1 MAAES
6 SEGLPISPSEKS
18 LTGSLV
24 SEENEKSVS
33 RSPSTYSIRED
44 KWPDLVV
51 SRPRKLDAWWLPRRN
66 LKGSIVTI
74 SSMRQESQNGLK
86 IRPAGDHGV
95 HHGGVML
102 EEDMAGAQDTIYL
115 CNFRVSV
122 DGEWL
127 CLKELQDVEFSLHDS
142 IQRSPSPPLALSGI
156 NHHHHHHHNDHHRQQ
171 QQLPDQRELR
181 DIMPSSPPPLQ
192 HVSSLSRDPVII
204 ERSNLVNISK
214 LIVKEL
220 IETSLKYGRMLDSDH
235 MPLQHFFIVLEHVL
249 RHGLRPKK
257 GLLGPKKEL
266 WDILQLVEKYCPEAQ
281 DITSSIRDLPTV
293 RTAMGRARAW
303 LRMALMQKKLADY
316 LKVLIDHKEDIL
328 SEYFEPDALM
338 MSEEAIVIM
347 GLLVGL
353 NVIDCNFCVKEEDL
367 DCQQGVIDFSLYLR
381 NSNHIPGE
389 SPDDELENDNMTTVL
404 DQKNY
409 IEELNRHLNATVTN
423 LQAKVESLTTTNALM
438 KEDLSIA
445 KNNILSLHEEN
456 RQLKKEL
463 GIEIKDTNENGK
475 PPIKITETT
484 TEIEELRSRLEAE
497 KKMRQDV
504 EKELEL
510 QMSMKSEMEVA
521 MKLLEKD
528 IHEKQDTIIS
538 LRRQLDEIKL
548 INLEMYKKLQECE
561 HELTQK
567 GEMVSRLHA
576 KTNQIGKILN
586 NLEKCNH
593 MKKEVENIRSPTT
606 PSSVSKSILNKTSPT
621 SPRCYTDNAVDYQ
634 QHPQSNN
641 QQQSANNL
649 QKSVNNQQVS
659 SINNHQQSNNN
670 ETILLLKHS
679 LFQECEGSL
688 KHKTELITKLEAKTL
703 SMTETIQK
711 MDEKCKEMDDVKSG
725 AVERVKI
732 LGAEAAERE
741 ARANGVER
749 ELRLER
755 EWRTSLQEASISN
768 AEKISQLH
776 HEIDQL
782 RRVSE
787 KYLALQEEHYA
798 LREICTEQE
807 RTLEELGGQ
816 LSAAK
821 LAAVELREA
830 ADNAQQ
836 HHQQEGAATWAND
849 RLVTHCKSCN
859 REFNITRRKHH
870 CRNCGKIFCNACS
883 DNTTSLPNSSKPV
896 RVCDECYVFL
906 VGRYTCAR

>member
-1 MAAES
+1 
-6 SEGLPISPSEKS
+6 
-18 LTGSLV
+18 
-24 SEENEKSVS
+24 
-33 RSPSTYSIRED
+33 
-44 KWPDLVV
+44 
-51 SRPRKLDAWWLPRRN
+51 
-66 LKGSIVTI
+66 
-74 SSMRQESQNGLK
+74 MRQESQNGLK
-86 IRPAGDHGV
+86 IRPPGDHGV
-95 HHGGVML
+95 HHSGVML
-102 EEDMAGAQDTIYL
+102 EEEMAGAQDTIYL

-127 CLKELQDVEFSLHDS
+127 CLKELQDVEFSLQDS
-142 IQRSPSPPLALSGI
+142 MQRSPSPPLALSA
-156 NHHHHHHHNDHHRQQ
+156 
-171 QQLPDQRELR
+171 
-181 DIMPSSPPPLQ
+181 
-192 HVSSLSRDPVII
+192 RDPVII

-484 TEIEELRSRLEAE
+484 AEIEELRSRLEAE

-510 QMSMKSEMEVA
+510 QISMKSEMEVA

-528 IHEKQDTIIS
+528 IHDKQDTIIS

-548 INLEMYKKLQECE
+548 INLEMYKKL
-561 HELTQK
+561 
-567 GEMVSRLHA
+567 
-576 KTNQIGKILN
+576 
-586 NLEKCNH
+586 
-593 MKKEVENIRSPTT
+593 
-606 PSSVSKSILNKTSPT
+606 
-621 SPRCYTDNAVDYQ
+621 
-634 QHPQSNN
+634 
-641 QQQSANNL
+641 
-649 QKSVNNQQVS
+649 
-659 SINNHQQSNNN
+659 
-670 ETILLLKHS
+670 
-679 LFQECEGSL
+679 QECEGSL

-711 MDEKCKEMDDVKSG
+711 MDEKCKEMDGVRSG
-725 AVERVKI
+725 AEERVRI
-732 LGAEAAERE
+732 LGAEVAERM
-741 ARANGVER
+741 AKANGVER
-749 ELRLER
+749 ELRVER
-755 EWRTSLQEASISN
+755 EWRTSLQEASISST
-768 AEKISQLH
+768 EKISQLH
-776 HEIDQL
+776 QEIDQL
-782 RRVSE
+782 RRVSD
-787 KYLALQEEHYA
+787 KYLALQEEYYA
-798 LREICTEQE
+798 LKETCTEQE

-830 ADNAQQ
+830 ADNAQHQQ
-836 HHQQEGAATWAND
+836 HHQYQHQQEGAANWAND

-870 CRNCGKIFCNACS
+870 CRNCGKIFCHACS
-883 DNTTSLPNSSKPV
+883 DNTTALPNSTKPV

-906 VGRYTCAR
+906 VGRYSCEQ

>member
-1 MAAES
+1 
-6 SEGLPISPSEKS
+6 
-18 LTGSLV
+18 
-24 SEENEKSVS
+24 
-33 RSPSTYSIRED
+33 
-44 KWPDLVV
+44 
-51 SRPRKLDAWWLPRRN
+51 
-66 LKGSIVTI
+66 
-74 SSMRQESQNGLK
+74 MRQESLTGLK
-86 IRPAGDHGV
+86 LRPPGDHGGI

-127 CLKELQDVEFSLHDS
+127 CLKELQDVEFSLQDS
-142 IQRSPSPPLALSGI
+142 MQRSPSPPLALSA
-156 NHHHHHHHNDHHRQQ
+156 
-171 QQLPDQRELR
+171 
-181 DIMPSSPPPLQ
+181 
-192 HVSSLSRDPVII
+192 RDPVII

-316 LKVLIDHKEDIL
+316 LKVLIDHKDDIL

-338 MSEEAIVIM
+338 MSEEAIVVM

-389 SPDDELENDNMTTVL
+389 SPDDELETDNMTTVL

-438 KEDLSIA
+438 KEDLAIA
-445 KNNILSLHEEN
+445 KNNILSLQEEN

-463 GIEIKDTNENGK
+463 GIEVKDANENGK
-475 PPIKITETT
+475 IPLKITETT
-484 TEIEELRSRLEAE
+484 AEIEELRCRIESE
-497 KKMRQDV
+497 KKSRQDL

-510 QMSMKSEMEVA
+510 QISMKSEMEVA

-538 LRRQLDEIKL
+538 LRRQLEDIKL
-548 INLEMYKKLQECE
+548 INLEMYKKL
-561 HELTQK
+561 
-567 GEMVSRLHA
+567 
-576 KTNQIGKILN
+576 
-586 NLEKCNH
+586 
-593 MKKEVENIRSPTT
+593 
-606 PSSVSKSILNKTSPT
+606 
-621 SPRCYTDNAVDYQ
+621 
-634 QHPQSNN
+634 
-641 QQQSANNL
+641 
-649 QKSVNNQQVS
+649 
-659 SINNHQQSNNN
+659 
-670 ETILLLKHS
+670 
-679 LFQECEGSL
+679 QECEGSL

-703 SMTETIQK
+703 SMSETIQK
-711 MDEKCKEMDDVKSG
+711 MDEKCKEMDGVRSG
-725 AVERVKI
+725 AEEKVRI

-741 ARANGVER
+741 ARTNGVER
-749 ELRLER
+749 ELQLER
-755 EWRTSLQEASISN
+755 EWRTSLQETSICN
-768 AEKISQLH
+768 TEKISQLH
-776 HEIDQL
+776 QEIDQL
-782 RRVSE
+782 KRVSE
-787 KYLALQEEHYA
+787 RYLTLQEEYYA
-798 LREICTEQE
+798 LKEVCGEQE

-816 LSAAK
+816 LSTAK
-821 LAAVELREA
+821 LAAAELREA

-836 HHQQEGAATWAND
+836 QSALQEGLVTWAND
-849 RLVTHCKSCN
+849 RMVTQCKGCS
-859 REFNITRRKHH
+859 REFNMTRRKHH
-870 CRNCGKIFCNACS
+870 CRNCGNIFCNACS
-883 DNTTSLPNSSKPV
+883 DNTTVLPNSARPV

-906 VGRYTCAR
+906 VSRYSVVR

>member
-1 MAAES
+1 
-6 SEGLPISPSEKS
+6 
-18 LTGSLV
+18 
-24 SEENEKSVS
+24 
-33 RSPSTYSIRED
+33 
-44 KWPDLVV
+44 
-51 SRPRKLDAWWLPRRN
+51 
-66 LKGSIVTI
+66 
-74 SSMRQESQNGLK
+74 MRQEPQSGLK
-86 IRPAGDHGV
+86 LRPPGEHGGV
-95 HHGGVML
+95 HNGGVML

-127 CLKELQDVEFSLHDS
+127 CLKELQDVEFSLQDS
-142 IQRSPSPPLALSGI
+142 MQRSPSPPLALSA
-156 NHHHHHHHNDHHRQQ
+156 
-171 QQLPDQRELR
+171 
-181 DIMPSSPPPLQ
+181 
-192 HVSSLSRDPVII
+192 RDPVII

-389 SPDDELENDNMTTVL
+389 SPDDEVENDNMTTVL

-438 KEDLSIA
+438 KEDLAIA

-463 GIEIKDTNENGK
+463 GIEVKDTNENGK
-475 PPIKITETT
+475 APIKITETT
-484 TEIEELRSRLEAE
+484 AEIEELRSRLESE
-497 KKMRQDV
+497 KKTRQDL

-510 QMSMKSEMEVA
+510 QISMKSEMEVA

-576 KTNQIGKILN
+576 KTNQIGKILH
-586 NLEKCNH
+586 NLEKYNH
-593 MKKEVENIRSPTT
+593 MKEIIRSPPT

-621 SPRCYTDNAVDYQ
+621 SPRGYPSAEDGTSTDQ
-634 QHPQSNN
+634 QSTNSQDKSANN
-641 QQQSANNL
+641 QQPTP
-649 QKSVNNQQVS
+649 VN
-659 SINNHQQSNNN
+659 QQSNNSKQQQPSN
-670 ETILLLKHS
+670 ESPSNKKEEKADS
-679 LFQECEGSL
+679 QEQDLNNKNSDKSDDSSEQS
-688 KHKTELITKLEAKTL
+688 
-703 SMTETIQK
+703 
-711 MDEKCKEMDDVKSG
+711 KCNGEVP
-725 AVERVKI
+725 VEVP
-732 LGAEAAERE
+732 
-741 ARANGVER
+741 
-749 ELRLER
+749 
-755 EWRTSLQEASISN
+755 TTQEQSN
-768 AEKISQLH
+768 A
-776 HEIDQL
+776 
-782 RRVSE
+782 
-787 KYLALQEEHYA
+787 
-798 LREICTEQE
+798 
-807 RTLEELGGQ
+807 
-816 LSAAK
+816 
-821 LAAVELREA
+821 
-830 ADNAQQ
+830 
-836 HHQQEGAATWAND
+836 
-849 RLVTHCKSCN
+849 
-859 REFNITRRKHH
+859 
-870 CRNCGKIFCNACS
+870 
-883 DNTTSLPNSSKPV
+883 
-896 RVCDECYVFL
+896 
-906 VGRYTCAR
+906 

>member
-1 MAAES
+1 
-6 SEGLPISPSEKS
+6 
-18 LTGSLV
+18 
-24 SEENEKSVS
+24 
-33 RSPSTYSIRED
+33 
-44 KWPDLVV
+44 
-51 SRPRKLDAWWLPRRN
+51 
-66 LKGSIVTI
+66 
-74 SSMRQESQNGLK
+74 MRQEPQSGLK
-86 IRPAGDHGV
+86 TRPPVDHGGL

-127 CLKELQDVEFSLHDS
+127 CLKELQDVEFSLQDS
-142 IQRSPSPPLALSGI
+142 IQRSPSPPLPLSA
-156 NHHHHHHHNDHHRQQ
+156 
-171 QQLPDQRELR
+171 
-181 DIMPSSPPPLQ
+181 
-192 HVSSLSRDPVII
+192 RDPVII

-316 LKVLIDHKEDIL
+316 LKILIDHKDDIL

-338 MSEEAIVIM
+338 MSEEAIVVM

-423 LQAKVESLTTTNALM
+423 LQAKLETLTTTNALM

-445 KNNILSLHEEN
+445 KNNFLSLQEEN

-463 GIEIKDTNENGK
+463 GIEIKDPNENGK
-475 PPIKITETT
+475 APIKITETT
-484 TEIEELRSRLEAE
+484 TEIEELRSRLESE
-497 KKMRQDV
+497 KKLRQDT
-504 EKELEL
+504 EKELQL
-510 QMSMKSEMEVA
+510 QISMKSEMEVA

-538 LRRQLDEIKL
+538 LRQQLDDIKL

-561 HELTQK
+561 A
-567 GEMVSRLHA
+567 S
-576 KTNQIGKILN
+576 LN
-586 NLEKCNH
+586 
-593 MKKEVENIRSPTT
+593 
-606 PSSVSKSILNKTSPT
+606 
-621 SPRCYTDNAVDYQ
+621 
-634 QHPQSNN
+634 
-641 QQQSANNL
+641 
-649 QKSVNNQQVS
+649 
-659 SINNHQQSNNN
+659 
-670 ETILLLKHS
+670 
-679 LFQECEGSL
+679 
-688 KHKTELITKLEAKTL
+688 HKTELIKKLEAKTV
-703 SMTETIQK
+703 SMTETFQK
-711 MDEKCKEMDDVKSG
+711 LDEQRKELDGVRARTEEK
-725 AVERVKI
+725 AKF
-732 LGAEAAERE
+732 LAAEAAERT
-741 ARANGVER
+741 ARAKDIER
-749 ELRLER
+749 ELHMER
-755 EWRTSLQEASISN
+755 EWRTSLQESSISN
-768 AEKISQLH
+768 AERISQLRQ
-776 HEIDQL
+776 ENDQL
-782 RRVSE
+782 KQMSE
-787 KYLALQEEHYA
+787 RYVTLQEEYYA
-798 LREICTEQE
+798 LKEICSEQE
-807 RTLEELGGQ
+807 RTLEELGVQ

-821 LAAVELREA
+821 LATVELREA
-830 ADNAQQ
+830 ADNAQRQ
-836 HHQQEGAATWAND
+836 SHQDGGGTAWADD
-849 RLVTHCKSCN
+849 RQVTHCKGCN

-870 CRNCGKIFCNACS
+870 CRNCGNIFCKSCS
-883 DNTTSLPNSSKPV
+883 DNTMSLTENSKQV
-896 RVCDECYVFL
+896 RVCDECYVLL
-906 VGRYTCAR
+906 VGRYSVML

>member
-1 MAAES
+1 
-6 SEGLPISPSEKS
+6 
-18 LTGSLV
+18 
-24 SEENEKSVS
+24 
-33 RSPSTYSIRED
+33 
-44 KWPDLVV
+44 
-51 SRPRKLDAWWLPRRN
+51 
-66 LKGSIVTI
+66 
-74 SSMRQESQNGLK
+74 MRQEPQSGLK
-86 IRPAGDHGV
+86 TRPPVDHGGL

-127 CLKELQDVEFSLHDS
+127 CLKELQDVEFSLQDS
-142 IQRSPSPPLALSGI
+142 IQRSPSPPLPLSGI
-156 NHHHHHHHNDHHRQQ
+156 DPHRHRQQ
-171 QQLPDQRELR
+171 LLPEQRDFR
-181 DIMPSSPPPLQ
+181 DALPPSPPPPLR

-316 LKVLIDHKEDIL
+316 LKILIDHKDDIL

-338 MSEEAIVIM
+338 MSEEAIVVM

-423 LQAKVESLTTTNALM
+423 LQAKLETLTTTNALM

-445 KNNILSLHEEN
+445 KNNFLSLQEEN

-463 GIEIKDTNENGK
+463 GIEIKDANENGK
-475 PPIKITETT
+475 APIKITETT
-484 TEIEELRSRLEAE
+484 TEIEELRSRLESE
-497 KKMRQDV
+497 KKLRQDT
-504 EKELEL
+504 EKELQL
-510 QMSMKSEMEVA
+510 QISMKSEMEVA

-538 LRRQLDEIKL
+538 LRQQLDDIKL

-561 HELTQK
+561 A
-567 GEMVSRLHA
+567 S
-576 KTNQIGKILN
+576 LN
-586 NLEKCNH
+586 
-593 MKKEVENIRSPTT
+593 
-606 PSSVSKSILNKTSPT
+606 
-621 SPRCYTDNAVDYQ
+621 
-634 QHPQSNN
+634 
-641 QQQSANNL
+641 
-649 QKSVNNQQVS
+649 
-659 SINNHQQSNNN
+659 
-670 ETILLLKHS
+670 
-679 LFQECEGSL
+679 
-688 KHKTELITKLEAKTL
+688 HKTELIKKLEAKTL
-703 SMTETIQK
+703 SMTETFQK
-711 MDEKCKEMDDVKSG
+711 LDEQIK
-725 AVERVKI
+725 VERCDLIRRKELDGVRARTEEKAKV
-732 LGAEAAERE
+732 LAAEAAERT
-741 ARANGVER
+741 ARAKDVER
-749 ELRLER
+749 ELHVER
-755 EWRTSLQEASISN
+755 EWRTSLQESSISN
-768 AEKISQLH
+768 AERISQLRQ
-776 HEIDQL
+776 ENDQL
-782 RRVSE
+782 KQVSE
-787 KYLALQEEHYA
+787 KYVTLQEEYYA
-798 LREICTEQE
+798 LKEICSEQE
-807 RTLEELGGQ
+807 RTLEELGVQ

-821 LAAVELREA
+821 LATVELREA
-830 ADNAQQ
+830 ADNAQWQ
-836 HHQQEGAATWAND
+836 SQQDGGGTAWADD
-849 RLVTHCKSCN
+849 RQVTHCKGCN

-870 CRNCGKIFCNACS
+870 CRNCGNIFCKSCS
-883 DNTTSLPNSSKPV
+883 DNTMSLTDNSKQV
-896 RVCDECYVFL
+896 RVCDECYVLL
-906 VGRYTCAR
+906 VGRYSVML

>member
-1 MAAES
+1 
-6 SEGLPISPSEKS
+6 
-18 LTGSLV
+18 
-24 SEENEKSVS
+24 
-33 RSPSTYSIRED
+33 
-44 KWPDLVV
+44 
-51 SRPRKLDAWWLPRRN
+51 
-66 LKGSIVTI
+66 
-74 SSMRQESQNGLK
+74 MRQESQNGLK
-86 IRPAGDHGV
+86 IRPPGDHGGV
-95 HHGGVML
+95 HHGGFMF

-127 CLKELQDVEFSLHDS
+127 CLKELQDVDFSLQDS
-142 IQRSPSPPLALSGI
+142 MQRTPSPPLALSA
-156 NHHHHHHHNDHHRQQ
+156 
-171 QQLPDQRELR
+171 
-181 DIMPSSPPPLQ
+181 
-192 HVSSLSRDPVII
+192 RDPVII

-257 GLLGPKKEL
+257 GILGPKKEL

-353 NVIDCNFCVKEEDL
+353 NVIDCNLCVKEEDL
-367 DCQQGVIDFSLYLR
+367 DCQQGVIDFSIYLR

-438 KEDLSIA
+438 KEDLAIA

-463 GIEIKDTNENGK
+463 GIEVKDTNENGK

-484 TEIEELRSRLEAE
+484 AEIEELRSRLEAE

-510 QMSMKSEMEVA
+510 QISMKSEMEVA

-561 HELTQK
+561 
-567 GEMVSRLHA
+567 
-576 KTNQIGKILN
+576 
-586 NLEKCNH
+586 
-593 MKKEVENIRSPTT
+593 
-606 PSSVSKSILNKTSPT
+606 
-621 SPRCYTDNAVDYQ
+621 
-634 QHPQSNN
+634 
-641 QQQSANNL
+641 
-649 QKSVNNQQVS
+649 
-659 SINNHQQSNNN
+659 
-670 ETILLLKHS
+670 
-679 LFQECEGSL
+679 GSL

-711 MDEKCKEMDDVKSG
+711 MDEKCKEMDGVRSG
-725 AVERVKI
+725 AEKRVRI
-732 LGAEAAERE
+732 LGVEAAERE
-741 ARANGVER
+741 ARVTGVER

-755 EWRTSLQEASISN
+755 EWRTSLQEASICN

-776 HEIDQL
+776 QEIDQL

-798 LREICTEQE
+798 LKEICSEQE

-816 LSAAK
+816 LSTAK
-821 LAAVELREA
+821 LVAVELREA

-836 HHQQEGAATWAND
+836 QQQQQDGAATWAND
-849 RLVTHCKSCN
+849 RLVSHCKSCN
-859 REFNITRRKHH
+859 REFNITRRKSRSLHTMASQNREEKKK
-870 CRNCGKIFCNACS
+870 CYQPKDMVSFFISIPTNYKKLVQS
-883 DNTTSLPNSSKPV
+883 TTLRADKHRKKAKTLMLHN
-896 RVCDECYVFL
+896 F
-906 VGRYTCAR
+906 

>member
-1 MAAES
+1 
-6 SEGLPISPSEKS
+6 
-18 LTGSLV
+18 
-24 SEENEKSVS
+24 
-33 RSPSTYSIRED
+33 
-44 KWPDLVV
+44 
-51 SRPRKLDAWWLPRRN
+51 
-66 LKGSIVTI
+66 
-74 SSMRQESQNGLK
+74 MRQESLTSLK
-86 IRPAGDHGV
+86 LRPPGDHGGV
-95 HHGGVML
+95 HHGGIML

-127 CLKELQDVEFSLHDS
+127 CLKELQDVEFSLQDS
-142 IQRSPSPPLALSGI
+142 MQRSPSPPLALSA
-156 NHHHHHHHNDHHRQQ
+156 
-171 QQLPDQRELR
+171 
-181 DIMPSSPPPLQ
+181 
-192 HVSSLSRDPVII
+192 RDPVII

-266 WDILQLVEKYCPEAQ
+266 WDILQLVEKYCSEAQ

-316 LKVLIDHKEDIL
+316 LKVLIDHKDDIL

-338 MSEEAIVIM
+338 MSEEAIVVM

-438 KEDLSIA
+438 KEDLAIA
-445 KNNILSLHEEN
+445 KNNILSIQDEN

-463 GIEIKDTNENGK
+463 GIEVKDANENGK
-475 PPIKITETT
+475 VPLKITETT
-484 TEIEELRSRLEAE
+484 AEIEELRSRVESE
-497 KKMRQDV
+497 KKSRQDL

-510 QMSMKSEMEVA
+510 QISMKSEMEVA

-538 LRRQLDEIKL
+538 LRRQLEDIKL
-548 INLEMYKKLQECE
+548 INLEMYKKL
-561 HELTQK
+561 
-567 GEMVSRLHA
+567 
-576 KTNQIGKILN
+576 
-586 NLEKCNH
+586 
-593 MKKEVENIRSPTT
+593 
-606 PSSVSKSILNKTSPT
+606 
-621 SPRCYTDNAVDYQ
+621 
-634 QHPQSNN
+634 
-641 QQQSANNL
+641 
-649 QKSVNNQQVS
+649 
-659 SINNHQQSNNN
+659 
-670 ETILLLKHS
+670 
-679 LFQECEGSL
+679 QECEGSL

-711 MDEKCKEMDDVKSG
+711 MDEKCKEMDGVRSG
-725 AVERVKI
+725 AEEKVRV

-741 ARANGVER
+741 ARTNGVER

-755 EWRTSLQEASISN
+755 EWRTSLQETSISN
-768 AEKISQLH
+768 TEKISQLH
-776 HEIDQL
+776 QEIDQL
-782 RRVSE
+782 KRVSE
-787 KYLALQEEHYA
+787 KYLTLQEEYYA
-798 LREICTEQE
+798 LKEVCSEQE

-836 HHQQEGAATWAND
+836 QQQSALQEGSVTWAND
-849 RLVTHCKSCN
+849 RLVTQCKGCS
-859 REFNITRRKHH
+859 REFNMTRRKHH
-870 CRNCGKIFCNACS
+870 CRNCGNIFCNACS
-883 DNTTSLPNSSKPV
+883 DNTTVLPNSAKPV

-906 VGRYTCAR
+906 VSRDSAMR

>member
-1 MAAES
+1 
-6 SEGLPISPSEKS
+6 
-18 LTGSLV
+18 
-24 SEENEKSVS
+24 
-33 RSPSTYSIRED
+33 
-44 KWPDLVV
+44 
-51 SRPRKLDAWWLPRRN
+51 
-66 LKGSIVTI
+66 
-74 SSMRQESQNGLK
+74 MRQEPQSGLK
-86 IRPAGDHGV
+86 TRPPVDHGGL

-127 CLKELQDVEFSLHDS
+127 CLKELQDVEFSLQDS
-142 IQRSPSPPLALSGI
+142 IQRSPSPPLPLSGI
-156 NHHHHHHHNDHHRQQ
+156 DHHPHRRRQQ
-171 QQLPDQRELR
+171 LLSDQRDFR
-181 DIMPSSPPPLQ
+181 DALPPTPPPPLR

-266 WDILQLVEKYCPEAQ
+266 WDILQLVEKYCSEAQ

-316 LKVLIDHKEDIL
+316 LKVLIDHKDDIL

-338 MSEEAIVIM
+338 MSEEAIVVM

-423 LQAKVESLTTTNALM
+423 LQAKLESLTTTNALM

-445 KNNILSLHEEN
+445 KNNFLSLQEEN

-463 GIEIKDTNENGK
+463 GIEIKDANENGK
-475 PPIKITETT
+475 APIKITETT
-484 TEIEELRSRLEAE
+484 TEIEELRSRLESE
-497 KKMRQDV
+497 RKLRQDT
-504 EKELEL
+504 EKELQL
-510 QMSMKSEMEVA
+510 QISMKSEMEVA

-538 LRRQLDEIKL
+538 LRQQLDDIKL

-561 HELTQK
+561 
-567 GEMVSRLHA
+567 A
-576 KTNQIGKILN
+576 
-586 NLEKCNH
+586 
-593 MKKEVENIRSPTT
+593 
-606 PSSVSKSILNKTSPT
+606 
-621 SPRCYTDNAVDYQ
+621 
-634 QHPQSNN
+634 
-641 QQQSANNL
+641 
-649 QKSVNNQQVS
+649 
-659 SINNHQQSNNN
+659 
-670 ETILLLKHS
+670 
-679 LFQECEGSL
+679 SL
-688 KHKTELITKLEAKTL
+688 KHKTELIKKLEAKTL
-703 SMTETIQK
+703 SMTETFQK
-711 MDEKCKEMDDVKSG
+711 LDEQRKELDGVK
-725 AVERVKI
+725 ARTEEKAKV
-732 LGAEAAERE
+732 LAAEAAERT
-741 ARANGVER
+741 ARAKDFER
-749 ELRLER
+749 ELRVER
-755 EWRTSLQEASISN
+755 EWRTSLQESSISN
-768 AEKISQLH
+768 AERISQLRQ
-776 HEIDQL
+776 ENDQL
-782 RRVSE
+782 KQMSE
-787 KYLALQEEHYA
+787 KYVTLQEEYYA
-798 LREICTEQE
+798 LKEICSEQE
-807 RTLEELGGQ
+807 RTLEELGMQ

-821 LAAVELREA
+821 LATVELREA
-830 ADNAQQ
+830 ADNAQRQ
-836 HHQQEGAATWAND
+836 SQQDGGGTAWADD
-849 RLVTHCKSCN
+849 RQVTHCKGCN

-870 CRNCGKIFCNACS
+870 CRHCGNIFCKNCS
-883 DNTTSLPNSSKPV
+883 DNTMSLTDNSKQV
-896 RVCDECYVFL
+896 RVCDECYVLL
-906 VGRYTCAR
+906 VGRYSVML

>member
-1 MAAES
+1 
-6 SEGLPISPSEKS
+6 
-18 LTGSLV
+18 
-24 SEENEKSVS
+24 
-33 RSPSTYSIRED
+33 
-44 KWPDLVV
+44 
-51 SRPRKLDAWWLPRRN
+51 
-66 LKGSIVTI
+66 
-74 SSMRQESQNGLK
+74 MRQESQNFLK
-86 IRPAGDHGV
+86 IRPPGDHAGV
-95 HHGGVML
+95 HHVGVML

-122 DGEWL
+122 EGEWL
-127 CLKELQDVEFSLHDS
+127 CLKELQDVEFSLQES
-142 IQRSPSPPLALSGI
+142 MQRSPSPPLALSA
-156 NHHHHHHHNDHHRQQ
+156 
-171 QQLPDQRELR
+171 
-181 DIMPSSPPPLQ
+181 
-192 HVSSLSRDPVII
+192 RDPVII

-389 SPDDELENDNMTTVL
+389 SPDEEVENDNMTTVL

-423 LQAKVESLTTTNALM
+423 LQTKVESLTTTNALM
-438 KEDLSIA
+438 KEDLAIA

-463 GIEIKDTNENGK
+463 GIEVKDPNENGRA
-475 PPIKITETT
+475 PVKISETT
-484 TEIEELRSRLEAE
+484 AENEELRGRVELER
-497 KKMRQDV
+497 KMRQDL
-504 EKELEL
+504 EKELDL
-510 QMSMKSEMEVA
+510 QISMKSEMEVA

-548 INLEMYKKLQECE
+548 INLELYTKL
-561 HELTQK
+561 
-567 GEMVSRLHA
+567 
-576 KTNQIGKILN
+576 
-586 NLEKCNH
+586 
-593 MKKEVENIRSPTT
+593 
-606 PSSVSKSILNKTSPT
+606 
-621 SPRCYTDNAVDYQ
+621 
-634 QHPQSNN
+634 
-641 QQQSANNL
+641 
-649 QKSVNNQQVS
+649 
-659 SINNHQQSNNN
+659 
-670 ETILLLKHS
+670 
-679 LFQECEGSL
+679 QECEGSL

-711 MDEKCKEMDDVKSG
+711 MDEKCKEMDGVRSG
-725 AVERVKI
+725 TEERVRV

-741 ARANGVER
+741 ARAHGVER

-755 EWRTSLQEASISN
+755 EWRTSLQEASISS

-776 HEIDQL
+776 QEIDQL

-798 LREICTEQE
+798 LKEVCTEQE

-816 LSAAK
+816 LSTAK

-836 HHQQEGAATWAND
+836 QHQQQEGAATWAND
-849 RLVTHCKSCN
+849 RLVTRCRACN
-859 REFNITRRKHH
+859 REFSLTRRKHH

-883 DNTTSLPNSSKPV
+883 DNTTALSTSTKPV

-906 VGRYTCAR
+906 LGRYSSAR